1 MLLFI
6 CAHAESHNQTAF
18 LLKDCIIK
26 YENIFMNLISKRSGL
41 LKRNQ
46 YETASDQV
54 IITDSI
60 IARISLFFHAYNL
73 YVTFK
78 INLLQD
84 YS

>member
-1 MLLFI
+1 
-6 CAHAESHNQTAF
+6 
-18 LLKDCIIK
+18 
-26 YENIFMNLISKRSGL
+26 MNLISKISGL

-46 YETASDQV
+46 YETASDQA
-54 IITDSI
+54 IITDN

>member
-1 MLLFI
+1 
-6 CAHAESHNQTAF
+6 
-18 LLKDCIIK
+18 
-26 YENIFMNLISKRSGL
+26 MNLISKRSGL